1 VNDLSCTPPGVAGRP
16 KKIRGKVEGGIANI
30 KKYIGWLL
38 IAYSTFAILYGQ
50 FGRARLR
57 FTHTPFYY
65 VSFILLVIG
74 IALVLKKV
82 TRR

>member
-1 VNDLSCTPPGVAGRP
+1 M
-16 KKIRGKVEGGIANI
+16 KQ
-30 KKYIGWLL
+30 YIGWLL
-38 IAYSTFAILYGQ
+38 IAYSTYAILYGQ
-50 FGRARLR
+50 FGRTRLR

-74 IALVLKKV
+74 FALVLKKV